1 MSFDLPWILW
11 LAPAVGLGFWGLAWI
26 ARRRRIQAA
35 SAWSAG
41 AAAAARWGPFGPFW
55 VALGVLAIT
64 VGIAGPRFGSADVD
78 TETRAL
84 NIVFAI
90 DISRSMLAED
100 ALPSRLGRAIGKVA
114 VCSMTLGVTG
124 WRCSRLPGGATS

>member
-41 AAAAARWGPFGPFW
+41 AAAAGWNAKGIVSSIAVNVSPHQFDDPLLSDCGRQHRAALARR
-55 VALGVLAIT
+55 ACLG
-64 VGIAGPRFGSADVD
+64 RFGHAPIVLRADQA
-78 TETRAL
+78 AL
-84 NIVFAI
+84 
-90 DISRSMLAED
+90 R
-100 ALPSRLGRAIGKVA
+100 
-114 VCSMTLGVTG
+114 
-124 WRCSRLPGGATS
+124 